1 MAYKILVVDDEAH
14 YADMLRDLLL
24 QHNFIA
30 DMAVSVQQALDDLD
44 TEDYALIIADYKMP
58 GMDGAEFLQRV
69 RLCNATIPFIMV
81 SGLMNTHD
89 LIRVA
94 NLGANLVFEK
104 PLEIRSFIE
113 SVKKYVRP
121 LSDAEFQKRFRGD
134 VSGESYPAELVHL
147 SDRSHLG
154 KEFVQKLWLAF
165 QRERLCILSLR
176 PGAELEL
183 IAKEISHW
191 KGRDN
196 TQFYTVS
203 PEDFANPDCAEAL
216 NDIVSD
222 TSVSPVVILQGVESA
237 TKDQMGAIAD
247 FVTGGHFSARLHP
260 ELFFV
265 LVLDADAWEAGIEQ
279 ANPRLHRIL
288 QSRCLPLPPLSERP
302 SDIARHARRIL
313 AACTGTPGHR
323 DKATLAPDAVGL
335 LLQYP
340 WPGEYDELSAKLQQC
355 MALERTGP
363 LHAADFASILSAAG
377 TPPPADGYSLRNRLL
392 LAQQAAIES
401 ALARTDGDTI
411 RALARMGVP
420 AHLFESRQG
429 EEFLFPELLK

>member
-81 SGLMNTHD
+81 SGLMNTHE

-94 NLGANLVFEK
+94 NLGATLVFEK

-113 SVKKYVRP
+113 SVKRFVSP
-121 LSDAEFQKRFRGD
+121 LSDSEFQKRFRGD
-134 VSGESYPAELVHL
+134 VSGESYPAELAHL

-154 KEFVQKLWLAF
+154 KEFVQRLWLAF
-165 QRERLCILSLR
+165 QRERLTILGLR

-183 IAKEISHW
+183 IAKELSHW

-196 TQFYTVS
+196 AQFYTVS

-216 NDIVSD
+216 NGIIHDP
-222 TSVSPVVILQGVESA
+222 TVSPVVILQGIEKA
-237 TKDQMGAIAD
+237 TRDQMGALAD
-247 FVTGGHFSARLHP
+247 FITGGHFATRLHP
-260 ELFFV
+260 DLFFIV
-265 LVLDADAWEAGIEQ
+265 ALDAAGWSASVAE

-288 QSRCLPLPPLSERP
+288 QSRILALPPLHERP
-302 SDIARHARRIL
+302 SDIARYARRLIS
-313 AACTGTPGHR
+313 AAAQAGSVE
-323 DKATLAPDAVGL
+323 KSLLAPDAVGL
-335 LLQYP
+335 ILQYP
-340 WPGEYDELSAKLQQC
+340 WPGEYEELFAKLHQIV
-355 MALERTGP
+355 ALEKHGP
-363 LHAADFASILSAAG
+363 VRAVELASILSEAIPTSQHG
-377 TPPPADGYSLRNRLL
+377 GYTLQTRLH
-392 LAQQAAIES
+392 LAQNEAIES
-401 ALARTDGDTI
+401 ALATFGGDLP

-420 AHLFESRQG
+420 GNLLEYTGS
-429 EEFLFPELLK
+429 EELLFPELLK